1 MNKKIYAGMITFGV
15 AASFWAC
22 GSGEILKPD
31 ELTDKNALVIA
42 ALEDQEPTKLTEM
55 VNLRVLDT
63 LCPDCL
69 KGTASSSSRAIPTPR
84 SSSSRNPF
92 VNSSS
97 SSQLII
103 NSATSSSTPP
113 VYESS
118 SSYNPNPVPVYSS
131 SSSTPVVVG
140 EDIGTCG
147 PETPTVES
155 GAKVIWV
162 FKNGKDFPGNM
173 MLNSDFTWTTS
184 DANVPTA
191 TIGGYKGR
199 IDTVTYAASGKHNA
213 SVSVFVKTSGATYNI
228 SCTPV
233 QVNGAPIT
241 GCKCTAADK
250 KPDVSVGGSWTV
262 TGCTSAGAE
271 ITGYEW
277 LGAVGDGPTATQ
289 AFTKKNQMAAPV
301 VNVSNNDNTVQP
313 VQCDEVVSVDATDP
327 DYILTEQ
334 NTKIELPKGEST
346 LVLDLPSGWHGGANT
361 GTCTLRCDDAGGP
374 VTITVGTQS
383 SKADY
388 SATLSIP
395 VENTMNKSAIVV
407 GLDLAAKCQIAY

>member
-118 SSYNPNPVPVYSS
+118 SSYNPGPVPVYSS

-213 SVSVFVKTSGATYNI
+213 SVSVFVKTSGVTYNI

-250 KPDVSVGGSWTV
+250 NPDVSVGGSWTV
-262 TGCTSAGAE
+262 TGCTSVGAD
-271 ITGYEW
+271 IIGYEW

-327 DYILTEQ
+327 DYVIDGT
-334 NTKIELPKGEST
+334 
-346 LVLDLPSGWHGGANT
+346 AT
-361 GTCTLRCDDAGGP
+361 GTFTVP
-374 VTITVGTQS
+374 VGVYKMVYACETSQYYQHSVIIEAPTGAVTATVEGKDYTIAQNGRASVYKSTETNVPIDVEIVSG
-383 SKADY
+383 
-388 SATLSIP
+388 SAKISC
-395 VENTMNKSAIVV
+395 E
-407 GLDLAAKCQIAY
+407 